1 MDINQIELE
10 FKARYGTSP
19 TIFSSPGRINIIG
32 EHTDY
37 NEGFVLPAAIDKVI
51 LVAIDKRNDQ
61 EVHLYSIKYK
71 ESFST
76 NLSAIKPAEKQ
87 WASYILGVV
96 HELQKL
102 GLSFSGFNLV
112 LDGDVPDGAGLSSSA
127 ALACATAYAL
137 NEIFKLKLEKL
148 KMVQI
153 SQKAEHNFIG
163 VMCGIMD
170 QFASMFGKKDH
181 AIRLDCK
188 TLAYTYVPVNIEG
201 YKFVLF
207 NTNVK
212 HNLANSAY
220 NERREACLKGVA
232 LIHEKYAGVN
242 SLRDANLQM
251 LDECVKTK
259 DLAIYNKCKFVVEEI
274 ERVQLACNDLEN
286 NNLKFLGGR
295 MYETHEGLSKV
306 YEVSC
311 QELDFLVDAVKP
323 NRAVLG
329 ARMMGGGFGG
339 CTINLV
345 KEDAIDELTKELKV
359 LYKQEFGL
367 DLTSYIVKIGCG
379 SQLIKKPN

>member
-1 MDINQIELE
+1 MDINQIELK
-10 FKARYGTSP
+10 FKALYGASP
-19 TIFSSPGRINIIG
+19 AIFRSPGRINIIG

-37 NEGFVLPAAIDKVI
+37 NEGFVLPAAIDKAVF
-51 LVAIDKRNDQ
+51 VAISKRDDQ
-61 EVHLYSIKYK
+61 EVHLHSIKYN
-71 ESFST
+71 ESFTT
-76 NLSAIKPAEKQ
+76 NFSEIKPGEKQ
-87 WASYILGVV
+87 WANYILGVV
-96 HELQKL
+96 NEIQKL

-127 ALACATAYAL
+127 ALECVTAFAL
-137 NEIFKLKLEKL
+137 NEIFNLKLDKL
-148 KMVQI
+148 TMVQI
-153 SQKAEHNFIG
+153 SQNAEHNFIG

-188 TLAYTYVPVNIEG
+188 TLAYKYVPVNIDG

-220 NERREACLKGVA
+220 NNRRASCFKGVA
-232 LIHEKYAGVN
+232 WIKEKYAEVN
-242 SLRDANLQM
+242 SLRDANLPM

-259 DLAIYNKCKFVVEEI
+259 DMDVYQKCRFVVEEI
-274 ERVQLACNDLEN
+274 ERLKLACTDLEN
-286 NNLKFLGGR
+286 NNLKSLGKR
-295 MYETHEGLSKV
+295 MYETHIGLSKA

-311 QELDFLVDAVKP
+311 EELDFLVDAVKP
-323 NRAVLG
+323 NKSVLG

-345 KEDAIDELTKELKV
+345 KEEAIDELTKELKV
-359 LYKQEFGL
+359 LYKQKFGIE
-367 DLTSYIVKIGCG
+367 LTSYIVKIEDGA
-379 SQLIKKPN
+379 QVIKRPN